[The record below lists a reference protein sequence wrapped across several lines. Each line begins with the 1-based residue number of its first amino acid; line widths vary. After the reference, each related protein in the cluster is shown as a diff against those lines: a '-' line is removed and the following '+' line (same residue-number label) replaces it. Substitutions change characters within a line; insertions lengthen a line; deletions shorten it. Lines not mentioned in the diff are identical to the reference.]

1 MKINPVIV
9 TVSNQLKSL
18 ESFPQTIN
26 RNWIDPENDVV
37 KEEVQKKE
45 RITQERYRAFSN
57 IIYAKQKSGNVVPF
71 YFGIYGLAG
80 TIVGIILNSRLA
92 LIPLTNVIEHPSYFY
107 EKMLVFFFPCQ
118 LGRLSFS

>member
-37 KEEVQKKE
+37 KEEVQK
-45 RITQERYRAFSN
+45 RN
-57 IIYAKQKSGNVVPF
+57 G
-71 YFGIYGLAG
+71 
-80 TIVGIILNSRLA
+80 
-92 LIPLTNVIEHPSYFY
+92 
-107 EKMLVFFFPCQ
+107 
-118 LGRLSFS
+118 